1 MENYTF
7 KLKTFVKVIL
17 IILFAY
23 YIFDAFYTFIYS
35 IKSYNSAS
43 IIGLGILLLL
53 KICFFGVILYAIF
66 AKKKE
71 IYAPLITVL
80 LSYYL
85 MQMFFRIIEGFTNF
99 ENFASVSVP
108 LSIFTA
114 IYFLTSSIFAGF
126 IIADLAFKKNFR
138 IVEFVLLLITIIS
151 KVVATII
158 IFSKI
163 NYIPEFF
170 RTYLSYILD
179 TVATSLILIVIYA
192 KPLSL
197 AEKEPKVE
205 QKSQDNL
212 WNE

>member
-53 KICFFGVILYAIF
+53 NICFFGVILYAIF

-99 ENFASVSVP
+99 EDFALISDA
-108 LSIFTA
+108 LSIFNA
-114 IYFLTSSIFAGF
+114 IYFSQILYAIY
-126 IIADLAFKKNFR
+126 
-138 IVEFVLLLITIIS
+138 LI
-151 KVVATII
+151 
-158 IFSKI
+158 
-163 NYIPEFF
+163 YI
-170 RTYLSYILD
+170 TL
-179 TVATSLILIVIYA
+179 
-192 KPLSL
+192 
-197 AEKEPKVE
+197 
-205 QKSQDNL
+205 
-212 WNE
+212 